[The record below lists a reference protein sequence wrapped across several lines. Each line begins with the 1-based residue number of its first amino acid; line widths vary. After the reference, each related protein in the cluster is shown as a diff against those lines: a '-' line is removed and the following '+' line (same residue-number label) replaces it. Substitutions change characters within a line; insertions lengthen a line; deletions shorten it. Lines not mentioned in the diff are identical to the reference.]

1 MAVIHVLDKHTA
13 ELIAAG
19 EVVERPASVVKELL
33 ENSIDAGATQVTVS
47 IESGGVKL
55 IEISDNGTG
64 IEAEYISTAFIRHA
78 TSKIET
84 PDDLTN
90 IHTLGFRGEA
100 LASIASVARVELT
113 TRTEVDEFATVYRI
127 EGGEEVSRE
136 PGARAVVTT
145 IRVKDLFYNTPAR
158 MKFLKKDSSEGTFVS
173 DTVTH
178 VALSHPEV
186 SVKFIR
192 EGKLQYVTPGDGQLR
207 GAVYAVLGREFS
219 RDLIELKNQ
228 EGVYRITGLVTP
240 PKSCRASRSMQHF
253 YINGRYVRNRTMMA
267 GMEMAFKGTMMQG
280 KFPGGILLLEM
291 PADLV
296 DVNVHPAKIEARFA
310 RENDV
315 FDVVYH
321 AVKLALAQPGTGER
335 LFTFEADKEEEKAEN
350 SKKDT
355 DIIKNDV
362 KNNNFTG
369 LSAIIRGQADPGVLP
384 QQHWEP
390 ANPAAAP
397 QQPAPS
403 AAMQIPTA
411 PSVPRWKGSAQNEDM
426 LDPFVTL
433 HSPKLETT
441 KAPEPFRAAAS
452 ETQLDVEPE
461 FGETKLH
468 SPQDHMAAWNPA
480 QEAPKEEPESAPGAE
495 TEPDA
500 PEAAEQETVLA
511 EPEQMNFDPTADQ
524 PEPLRYVGEVFRTYI
539 LAERGDELCLIDKHA
554 AHERQLY
561 EKLAANYGNVPSQM
575 LLEPAA
581 IDLAAEEKQ
590 ALLDNIPLLENAGL
604 EIADFG
610 GNTVVLRAVPADV
623 EPQNA
628 ESLLVEIAN
637 KLLKGGHDALNEH
650 TEWVLHSI
658 SCRAAIKAGDKSSP
672 QELLALAE
680 KILSGE
686 VPPFCPHG
694 RPCVLKLTRKEL
706 EKQFGRIV

>member
-136 PGARAVVTT
+136 PGARAVGTT

-207 GAVYAVLGREFS
+207 GAAYAVLGREFS

-228 EGVYRITGLVTP
+228 EGVYRITGLITP

-335 LFTFEADKEEEKAEN
+335 LFTFETDKKEEKAGN

-390 ANPAAAP
+390 AKPAAAP
-397 QQPAPS
+397 QQPAPA

-411 PSVPRWKGSAQNEDM
+411 PGVPRWKGSAQNEDM

-468 SPQDHMAAWNPA
+468 SPRDHMAAWNPA
-480 QEAPKEEPESAPGAE
+480 QEAPKEEPESAPCAE

-511 EPEQMNFDPTADQ
+511 EPEQMNFDPTVDQ

>member
-136 PGARAVVTT
+136 PGARAVGTT

-173 DTVTH
+173 DTVTR

-207 GAVYAVLGREFS
+207 GAAYAVLGREFS

-355 DIIKNDV
+355 DIIENGV

-390 ANPAAAP
+390 AKPAAAP

-480 QEAPKEEPESAPGAE
+480 QEAPKEEPESAPGTE

>member
-136 PGARAVVTT
+136 PGARAVGTT

-192 EGKLQYVTPGDGQLR
+192 EDKLQYVTPGDGQLR
-207 GAVYAVLGREFS
+207 GAAYAVLGREFS

-335 LFTFEADKEEEKAEN
+335 LFTFEADKEEKAEN

-362 KNNNFTG
+362 KNNSITG

-390 ANPAAAP
+390 AKPAAAP

-468 SPQDHMAAWNPA
+468 SSQDHMAAWNPA
-480 QEAPKEEPESAPGAE
+480 QEAPKEEPESAPCAE

>member
-136 PGARAVVTT
+136 PGARAVGTT

-207 GAVYAVLGREFS
+207 GAAYAVLGREFS

-228 EGVYRITGLVTP
+228 EGVYRITGLITP

-335 LFTFEADKEEEKAEN
+335 LFTFEADKKDEKAE
-350 SKKDT
+350 KPKIDA

-362 KNNNFTG
+362 KNNSFTG

-390 ANPAAAP
+390 AKPAAAP

-411 PSVPRWKGSAQNEDM
+411 PSEPRWKGSAQNEDM

-480 QEAPKEEPESAPGAE
+480 QEAPKEEPESAPYVE

>member
-136 PGARAVVTT
+136 PGARAVGTT

-207 GAVYAVLGREFS
+207 GAAYAVLGREFS

-228 EGVYRITGLVTP
+228 EGVYRITGLITP

-350 SKKDT
+350 SKKDA

-362 KNNNFTG
+362 KNNSFTG

-390 ANPAAAP
+390 AKPAAAP
-397 QQPAPS
+397 QQPAPA

-480 QEAPKEEPESAPGAE
+480 QEAPKEEPESAPCAE

-500 PEAAEQETVLA
+500 PEAAEQKTVLA

-628 ESLLVEIAN
+628 ESLLVEIGN

>member
-136 PGARAVVTT
+136 PGARAVGTT

-207 GAVYAVLGREFS
+207 GAAYAVLGREFS

-228 EGVYRITGLVTP
+228 EGVYRITGLITP

-335 LFTFEADKEEEKAEN
+335 LFTFEADKEEKAEN
-350 SKKDT
+350 SKKDA

-390 ANPAAAP
+390 AKPAAAP
-397 QQPAPS
+397 QQPAPA

-452 ETQLDVEPE
+452 EAQLDVEPE

-480 QEAPKEEPESAPGAE
+480 QEAPKEEPESAPCAE

>member
-33 ENSIDAGATQVTVS
+33 ENSIDAGAAQVTVS

-64 IEAEYISTAFIRHA
+64 IEVEYISTAFIRHA
-78 TSKIET
+78 TSKIEK
-84 PDDLTN
+84 PDDLN
-90 IHTLGFRGEA
+90 SIHTLGFRGEA

-113 TRTEVDEFATVYRI
+113 TRTDADEFATVYRI
-127 EGGEEVSRE
+127 EGGEEISRE
-136 PGARAVVTT
+136 PGARAVGTT

-158 MKFLKKDSSEGTFVS
+158 MKFLKKDSSEGTFVA
-173 DTVTH
+173 DTIAH

-207 GAVYAVLGREFS
+207 GAAYAVLGREFS

-335 LFTFEADKEEEKAEN
+335 LFTFEADKKEEKAGN

-390 ANPAAAP
+390 AKPAAAP

-480 QEAPKEEPESAPGAE
+480 QEAPKEEPESTPCAE

-500 PEAAEQETVLA
+500 PEAAEQETVPA

>member
-136 PGARAVVTT
+136 PGARAVGTT

-207 GAVYAVLGREFS
+207 GAAYAVLGREFS

-228 EGVYRITGLVTP
+228 EGVYRITGLITP

-335 LFTFEADKEEEKAEN
+335 LFTFETDKKEEKAGN

-390 ANPAAAP
+390 AKPAAAP
-397 QQPAPS
+397 QQPAPA

-480 QEAPKEEPESAPGAE
+480 QEAPKEEPESAPYVE

>member
-136 PGARAVVTT
+136 PGARAVGTT

-207 GAVYAVLGREFS
+207 GAAYAVLGREFS

-480 QEAPKEEPESAPGAE
+480 QEAPKEEPESAPCAE

-590 ALLDNIPLLENAGL
+590 ALLDNIPLLENVGL

-623 EPQNA
+623 EPQNT

>member
-136 PGARAVVTT
+136 PGARAVGTT

-207 GAVYAVLGREFS
+207 GAAYAVLGREFS

-350 SKKDT
+350 SKKDA

-390 ANPAAAP
+390 AKPAAAP
-397 QQPAPS
+397 QQPAPA

-500 PEAAEQETVLA
+500 PEAAEQETVPA

>member
-136 PGARAVVTT
+136 PGARAVGTT

-207 GAVYAVLGREFS
+207 GAAYAVLGREFS

-335 LFTFEADKEEEKAEN
+335 LFTFEADKKDEKAE
-350 SKKDT
+350 KPKIDA

-362 KNNNFTG
+362 KNNSFTG

-390 ANPAAAP
+390 AKPAAAP

-411 PSVPRWKGSAQNEDM
+411 PSEPRWKGSAQNEDM

-480 QEAPKEEPESAPGAE
+480 QEAPKEEPESAPYVE

-500 PEAAEQETVLA
+500 PEAAEQETVPA

>member
-136 PGARAVVTT
+136 PGARAVGTT

-207 GAVYAVLGREFS
+207 GAAYAVLGREFS

-335 LFTFEADKEEEKAEN
+335 LFTFEADKKEEKAEN
-350 SKKDT
+350 SKKDA

-390 ANPAAAP
+390 AKPAAAP
-397 QQPAPS
+397 QQPAPA

-411 PSVPRWKGSAQNEDM
+411 PSEPRWKGSAQNEDM

-480 QEAPKEEPESAPGAE
+480 QEAPKEEPESAPCAE

>member
-1 MAVIHVLDKHTA
+1 M
-13 ELIAAG
+13 
-19 EVVERPASVVKELL
+19 
-33 ENSIDAGATQVTVS
+33 
-47 IESGGVKL
+47 
-55 IEISDNGTG
+55 
-64 IEAEYISTAFIRHA
+64 
-78 TSKIET
+78 
-84 PDDLTN
+84 
-90 IHTLGFRGEA
+90 
-100 LASIASVARVELT
+100 ASIASVARVELT

-136 PGARAVVTT
+136 PGARAVGTT

-207 GAVYAVLGREFS
+207 GAAYAVLGREFS

-228 EGVYRITGLVTP
+228 EGVYRITGLITP

-350 SKKDT
+350 SKKDA

-390 ANPAAAP
+390 AKPAAAP
-397 QQPAPS
+397 QQPAPA

-480 QEAPKEEPESAPGAE
+480 QEAPKEEPESAPCAE

>member
-136 PGARAVVTT
+136 PGARAVGTT

-207 GAVYAVLGREFS
+207 GAAYAVLGREFS

-228 EGVYRITGLVTP
+228 EGVYRITGLITP

-335 LFTFEADKEEEKAEN
+335 LFTFEADKKEEKAEN
-350 SKKDT
+350 SKKDA

-390 ANPAAAP
+390 AKPAAAP
-397 QQPAPS
+397 QQPAPA

-411 PSVPRWKGSAQNEDM
+411 PSEPRWKGSAQNEDM

-480 QEAPKEEPESAPGAE
+480 QEAPKEEPESAPGTE

>member
-136 PGARAVVTT
+136 PGARAVGTT

-228 EGVYRITGLVTP
+228 EGVYRITGLITP

-590 ALLDNIPLLENAGL
+590 PLLDNIPLLENAGL

>member
-84 PDDLTN
+84 SDDLTN

-136 PGARAVVTT
+136 PGARAVGTT

-207 GAVYAVLGREFS
+207 GAAYAVLGREFS

-335 LFTFEADKEEEKAEN
+335 LFTFEADKEEKAEN
-350 SKKDT
+350 LKKDT

-390 ANPAAAP
+390 AKPAAAP

-480 QEAPKEEPESAPGAE
+480 QEAPKEEPESAPCAE

-637 KLLKGGHDALNEH
+637 KLLKGGHDALSEH

>member
-33 ENSIDAGATQVTVS
+33 ENSIDAGATQVTVN

-136 PGARAVVTT
+136 PGARAVGTT

-207 GAVYAVLGREFS
+207 GAAYAVLGREFS

-280 KFPGGILLLEM
+280 KSPGGILLLEM

-350 SKKDT
+350 SKKDA

-390 ANPAAAP
+390 AKPAAAP
-397 QQPAPS
+397 QQPAPA

-441 KAPEPFRAAAS
+441 KAPESFRAAAS

-480 QEAPKEEPESAPGAE
+480 QEAPKEEPESAPCAE

>member
-33 ENSIDAGATQVTVS
+33 ENSIDAGAAQVTVS

-78 TSKIET
+78 TSKIEK
-84 PDDLTN
+84 PDDLN
-90 IHTLGFRGEA
+90 SIHTLGFRGEA

-113 TRTEVDEFATVYRI
+113 TRTEADEFATVYRI
-127 EGGEEVSRE
+127 EGGEEISRE
-136 PGARAVVTT
+136 PGARAVGTT

-158 MKFLKKDSSEGTFVS
+158 MKFLKKDSSEGTFVA
-173 DTVTH
+173 DTIAH

-207 GAVYAVLGREFS
+207 SAAYAVLGREFS

-228 EGVYRITGLVTP
+228 EGVYRITGLITP

-335 LFTFEADKEEEKAEN
+335 LFTFETDKKEEKAGN

-390 ANPAAAP
+390 AKPAAAP
-397 QQPAPS
+397 QQPAPA

-411 PSVPRWKGSAQNEDM
+411 PGVPRWKGSAQNEDM

-480 QEAPKEEPESAPGAE
+480 QEAPKEEPESAPCAE

>member
-136 PGARAVVTT
+136 PGARAVGTT

-207 GAVYAVLGREFS
+207 GAAYAVLGREFS

-228 EGVYRITGLVTP
+228 EGVYRITGLITP

-390 ANPAAAP
+390 AKPAAAP

-468 SPQDHMAAWNPA
+468 SSQDHMAAWNPA
-480 QEAPKEEPESAPGAE
+480 QGAPKEEPESAPCAE

>member
-136 PGARAVVTT
+136 PGARAVGTT

-207 GAVYAVLGREFS
+207 GAAYAVLGREFS

-228 EGVYRITGLVTP
+228 EGVYRITGLITP

-335 LFTFEADKEEEKAEN
+335 LFTFEADKEEEKTEN
-350 SKKDT
+350 SKKDA

-362 KNNNFTG
+362 KNNSFTG

-390 ANPAAAP
+390 AKPAAAP

-411 PSVPRWKGSAQNEDM
+411 PSEPRWKGSAQNEDM

-480 QEAPKEEPESAPGAE
+480 QEAPKEEPESAPCAE

-500 PEAAEQETVLA
+500 PEAAEQETVPA

>member
-136 PGARAVVTT
+136 PGARAVGTT

-207 GAVYAVLGREFS
+207 GAAYAVLGREFS

-335 LFTFEADKEEEKAEN
+335 LFTFEADKKDEKAE
-350 SKKDT
+350 KPKIDAY
-355 DIIKNDV
+355 IIKNDV
-362 KNNNFTG
+362 KNNSFTG

-390 ANPAAAP
+390 AKPAAAP

-411 PSVPRWKGSAQNEDM
+411 PSEPRWKGSAQNEDM

-480 QEAPKEEPESAPGAE
+480 QEAPKEEPESAPCAE

-637 KLLKGGHDALNEH
+637 KLLKGGHDALSEH

>member
-78 TSKIET
+78 TSKIQT

-127 EGGEEVSRE
+127 EGGEEISRE
-136 PGARAVVTT
+136 PGARAAGTT

-207 GAVYAVLGREFS
+207 GAAYAVLDREFS
-219 RDLIELKNQ
+219 RNLIELDNQ
-228 EGVYRITGLVTP
+228 EGVYHITGLITP

-291 PADLV
+291 PTDLV

-335 LFTFEADKEEEKAEN
+335 LFTFEADKKDEKAEN
-350 SKKDT
+350 EKISE
-355 DIIKNDV
+355 DIIENDV
-362 KNNNFTG
+362 KKNNFTG
-369 LSAIIRGQADPGVLP
+369 LSAIISGQADPGTLP
-384 QQHWEP
+384 QQRWEP
-390 ANPAAAP
+390 VKKQEPAKAAP
-397 QQPAPS
+397 APAKEPIQPEAS
-403 AAMQIPTA
+403 
-411 PSVPRWKGSAQNEDM
+411 SLPRWKNSTPNDDI

-433 HSPKLETT
+433 HSPDIEKP
-441 KAPEPFRAAAS
+441 KAAEPFRSASS

-461 FGETKLH
+461 LEETKIQEE
-468 SPQDHMAAWNPA
+468 QDHMAAWNPVPA
-480 QEAPKEEPESAPGAE
+480 PQADAAEPCISEPLQESEEPEPA
-495 TEPDA
+495 
-500 PEAAEQETVLA
+500 VV
-511 EPEQMNFDPTADQ
+511 PEQMNFDPSAGQ
-524 PEPLRYVGEVFRTYI
+524 PEPLHYVGEVFKTYI

-575 LLEPAA
+575 LLEPTA
-581 IDLAAEEKQ
+581 IDLVAEEKQ

-628 ESLLVEIAN
+628 ESLLIEIAN

-672 QELLALAE
+672 QELMALAE

>member
-136 PGARAVVTT
+136 PGARAVGTT

-207 GAVYAVLGREFS
+207 GAAYAVLGREFS

-335 LFTFEADKEEEKAEN
+335 LFTFESDKKDEKAE
-350 SKKDT
+350 KPKIDA

-390 ANPAAAP
+390 AKPAAAP

-452 ETQLDVEPE
+452 EAQLDVEPE

-480 QEAPKEEPESAPGAE
+480 QEAPKEEPESAPCAE

>member
-136 PGARAVVTT
+136 PGARAVGTT

-207 GAVYAVLGREFS
+207 GAAYAVLGREFS

-228 EGVYRITGLVTP
+228 EGVYRITGLITP

-480 QEAPKEEPESAPGAE
+480 QEAPKEEPESAPGTE
-495 TEPDA
+495 KEPDA

-637 KLLKGGHDALNEH
+637 KLLKGGHDALSEH

>member
-136 PGARAVVTT
+136 PGARAVGTT

-173 DTVTH
+173 DTVTR

-207 GAVYAVLGREFS
+207 GAAYAVLGREFS

-335 LFTFEADKEEEKAEN
+335 LFTFEADKKDEKAE
-350 SKKDT
+350 KPKIDA

-362 KNNNFTG
+362 KNNSFTG

-390 ANPAAAP
+390 AKPAAAP

-411 PSVPRWKGSAQNEDM
+411 PSEPRWKGSAQNEDM

-480 QEAPKEEPESAPGAE
+480 QEAPKEEPESAPCAE

>member
-136 PGARAVVTT
+136 PGARAVGTT

-207 GAVYAVLGREFS
+207 GAAYAVLGREFS

-253 YINGRYVRNRTMMA
+253 YINGRYVRNRTIMA

-350 SKKDT
+350 SKKDA

-390 ANPAAAP
+390 AKPAAAP

-411 PSVPRWKGSAQNEDM
+411 PSVPRWKSSAQNEDM

-480 QEAPKEEPESAPGAE
+480 QEAPKEEPESAPCAE

-500 PEAAEQETVLA
+500 PEAEEQETVLA

-623 EPQNA
+623 EPQNT

>member
-136 PGARAVVTT
+136 PGARAVGTT

-207 GAVYAVLGREFS
+207 GAAYAVLGREFS

-335 LFTFEADKEEEKAEN
+335 LFTFEADKKEEKAEN
-350 SKKDT
+350 SKKDA

-411 PSVPRWKGSAQNEDM
+411 PSEPRWKGSAQNEDM

-480 QEAPKEEPESAPGAE
+480 QEAPKEEPESAPCAE

-500 PEAAEQETVLA
+500 PEAEEQETVLA

>member
-136 PGARAVVTT
+136 PGARAVGTT

-207 GAVYAVLGREFS
+207 GAAYAVLGREFS

-335 LFTFEADKEEEKAEN
+335 LFTFEADKKDEKAE
-350 SKKDT
+350 KPKIDA

-362 KNNNFTG
+362 KNNRFTG

-390 ANPAAAP
+390 AKPAAAP

-411 PSVPRWKGSAQNEDM
+411 PSEPRWKGSAQNEDM

-480 QEAPKEEPESAPGAE
+480 QEAPKEEPESAPCAE

-500 PEAAEQETVLA
+500 PEAAEQETVPA